1 MRLRRGEQGDADEL
15 ARIKHACYSRMTYLP
30 PIPTLDEYRGFVSAI
45 LLPSQEVWVAE
56 DDEGVVVGWFSVT
69 DGSLEHLYVDPERQ
83 NRGLGSEMLAAVME
97 RMPDGFS
104 LWTFQKNE
112 GARRFYERHGLDAVE
127 FTDGRDNMERE
138 PDVRYAWS
146 PATAAPAS
154 ARADGGRAPSAR
166 SRSAGSRSSPRR
178 SP

>member
-1 MRLRRGEQGDADEL
+1 MRLRRGEEHDADEL

-30 PIPTLDEYRGFVSAI
+30 PIPTLEEYGRFVRAI
-45 LLPSQEVWVAE
+45 LLPNQEVWVAE
-56 DDEGVVVGWFSVT
+56 DDEQRVVGWFSLT
-69 DGSLEHLYVDPERQ
+69 KGSLEHIYVDPERQ
-83 NRGLGSEMLAAVME
+83 NHGLGTEMLAAVMQ

-138 PDVRYAWS
+138 PDVRYEW
-146 PATAAPAS
+146 APAP
-154 ARADGGRAPSAR
+154 D
-166 SRSAGSRSSPRR
+166 
-178 SP
+178 